1 MIVTLLIFAV
11 ILGLIVIVHELG
23 HFTTAKRLGI
33 RVDEFGLGFPP
44 RLFGIKRGETTYT
57 INLIPIGGFVKIH
70 GEDGSDEN
78 DHRSL
83 VHRPAIQRLLV
94 LSAGVIMNILLAAVL
109 FSIGYGIG
117 LPSVV
122 DDATKAKSIT
132 DIKVQIVSISDNTP
146 AVEAKLEPGDQI
158 KAINSAP
165 MTTIEDIEN
174 YNKTRAGETVNLTV
188 QRQDKELIIPIT
200 LRDLDGTS
208 TGKMGVSL
216 VRTGIAKY
224 SLPMAVWLGIKS
236 SFVYLW
242 AIIVSFYTLIK
253 NLLVGIPVGGDVAGP
268 IGIAVLTGQ
277 VAKLGFI
284 YVLQF
289 TALLSLN
296 LAVINFIPFPALDGG
311 RALFVIIE
319 KIRGKKI
326 SRDIEATIHN
336 VGFTLLLIL
345 IALVTFRDLTKF
357 GGSIVGFV
365 KNIFT

>member
-1 MIVTLLIFAV
+1 MIITLLIFAA

-23 HFTTAKRLGI
+23 HFITAKRLGI

-70 GEDGSDEN
+70 GEDGSNEN
-78 DHRSL
+78 DRRSL
-83 VHRPAIQRLLV
+83 VHRPAWQRLLV
-94 LSAGVIMNILLAAVL
+94 LSAGVIMNVLLAAIL
-109 FSIGYGIG
+109 FSVGYGIG
-117 LPSVV
+117 LSSVV
-122 DDATKAKSIT
+122 DDSTHAKSIT
-132 DIKVQIVSISDNTP
+132 DIKVQIVSINENTP
-146 AVEAKLEPGDQI
+146 AAEAKLEPGDQI
-158 KAINSAP
+158 TAINLIP

-174 YNKTRAGETVNLTV
+174 YNKTRIGETVSLTV
-188 QRQDKELIIPIT
+188 RRQDKQIGIPVT
-200 LRDLDGTS
+200 LRDLDGTN

-224 SLPMAVWLGIKS
+224 SIPMSVWLGMKS
-236 SFVYLW
+236 AVVYLW
-242 AIIVSFYTLIK
+242 AIILSFYTLIK
-253 NLLVGIPVGGDVAGP
+253 NLVVGIPVGGDVAGP

-284 YVLQF
+284 YILQF

-311 RALFVIIE
+311 RALFVVIE

-336 VGFTLLLIL
+336 IGFSLLLVL

-357 GGSIVGFV
+357 GGSIIGFV

>member
-1 MIVTLLIFAV
+1 MLITLLIFAL
-11 ILGLIVIVHELG
+11 ILGVIVVFHEFG
-23 HFTTAKRLGI
+23 HFFTAKRLGV

-70 GEDGSDEN
+70 GEDGSNEQEP
-78 DHRSL
+78 RSL
-83 VHRPAIQRLLV
+83 SNRPAWQRILV
-94 LSAGVIMNILLAAVL
+94 LSAGVIMNIVLAAVL
-109 FSIGYGIG
+109 FSVGYGIG

-122 DDATKAKSIT
+122 DDATKAKSIK
-132 DIKVQIVSISDNTP
+132 DITVQIVSINENTP
-146 AVEAKLEPGDQI
+146 ASEAKIEPGDQI
-158 KAINSAP
+158 KALDQIPVS
-165 MTTIEDIEN
+165 TIEEIEN
-174 YNKTRAGETVNLTV
+174 YNATRIGQTVSVTLM
-188 QRQDKELIIPIT
+188 RQDKQLTVPIT
-200 LRDLDGTS
+200 LRDLDGTG

-216 VRTGIAKY
+216 VRTGIAQY
-224 SLPMAVWLGIKS
+224 SIPMAIWLGIKS
-236 SFVYLW
+236 SIIYLW

-253 NLLVGIPVGGDVAGP
+253 NLFVGIPIGGDVAGP

-284 YVLQF
+284 YLLQF

-326 SRDIEATIHN
+326 NRDIETSIHN
-336 VGFTLLLIL
+336 IGFTLLLIL

-357 GGSIVGFV
+357 GGSIIGFV